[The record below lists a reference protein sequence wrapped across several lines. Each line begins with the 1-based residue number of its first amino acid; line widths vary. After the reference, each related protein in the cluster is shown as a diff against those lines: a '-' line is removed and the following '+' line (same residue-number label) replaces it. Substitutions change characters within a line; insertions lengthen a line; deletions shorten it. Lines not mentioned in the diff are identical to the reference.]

1 MAKTKKKTEAVDV
14 VAMETNYQN
23 YQNVKSIM
31 PQTAKEETLEGGT
44 GVLVSKQR
52 LANAVGFD
60 YEKQIRL
67 LSPAERKNYLAMA
80 KSIDDTDL
88 TSIQQYGVEVSK
100 TIEDNG
106 DSLLNSIRSNNNNN
120 EANMLINNL
129 LAELK
134 MVDTDD
140 LQSTKVKKFLR
151 KIPVLRN
158 LVMSIDKALIKYDT
172 IKNNVDQ
179 IATHIRQHKII
190 AARDNNE
197 LQIMFDNNVEY
208 IKEVRELIIA
218 GKLKMEEIVDK
229 IDYMKKHP
237 DEFSPIQVHD
247 AQNFL
252 NALSKRIADMQ
263 ISEYVFNQKLFQIR
277 AVQHNN
283 MSISDKAESIATTVI
298 PIWKNELAMSI
309 ILINQ
314 QENIELQRRVNETT
328 NNMLLKN
335 SELMKENS
343 INAAKANEET
353 IASLETL
360 QKTTK
365 DLIDTIGEVQ
375 KIQVE
380 GAKMRQTLEHNL
392 VEYGTQLTNKI
403 NELTTKE

>member
-1 MAKTKKKTEAVDV
+1 MAKTKKKSEAVDV

-23 YQNVKSIM
+23 YQNVKTIM
-31 PQTAKEETLEGGT
+31 PQTAKEETLESGT

-67 LSPAERKNYLAMA
+67 LSPSERKSYLAMA
-80 KSIDDTDL
+80 KSIDDNDL

-100 TIEDNG
+100 TIENNG

-140 LQSTKVKKFLR
+140 LQSTKFKKILR

-179 IATHIRQHKII
+179 IAAHIRQHKII

-237 DEFSPIQVHD
+237 DGFSPIQVHD

-375 KIQVE
+375 KIQSE

-392 VEYGTQLTNKI
+392 AEYGTQLVNKI
-403 NELTTKE
+403 NELTAKE

>member
-1 MAKTKKKTEAVDV
+1 MAKTKKKSEAVDV

-31 PQTAKEETLEGGT
+31 PQTAKEETLESGT

-67 LSPAERKNYLAMA
+67 LSPAERKSYLAMA

-140 LQSTKVKKFLR
+140 LQSTKVKKILR

-179 IATHIRQHKII
+179 IAAHIRQHKII

-353 IASLETL
+353 IASIETL

-375 KIQVE
+375 KIQSE
-380 GAKMRQTLEHNL
+380 GAKMRQTLEHTL

-403 NELTTKE
+403 NELTSKE

>member
-1 MAKTKKKTEAVDV
+1 MAKTKKKSEAVDV
-14 VAMETNYQN
+14 VAMEDNYQN

-31 PQTAKEETLEGGT
+31 PQTAKEEILESGT

-80 KSIDDTDL
+80 KSIDDADL

-120 EANMLINNL
+120 EANMFINNL

-140 LQSTKVKKFLR
+140 LQSTKIKKFLR
-151 KIPVLRN
+151 KIPGLRN

-179 IATHIRQHKII
+179 IAAHIRQHKII

-218 GKLKMEEIVDK
+218 GKLKMEEIADK

-298 PIWKNELAMSI
+298 PIWKNELALSI

-314 QENIELQRRVNETT
+314 QENIELQRRVNKTT

-343 INAAKANEET
+343 INTAKANEET

-375 KIQVE
+375 KIQSE

-403 NELTTKE
+403 NEFTAKE

>member
-1 MAKTKKKTEAVDV
+1 MAKTKKKSEAVDV

-31 PQTAKEETLEGGT
+31 PQTTKEETLESGT

-67 LSPAERKNYLAMA
+67 LSPAERKTYLAMA

-106 DSLLNSIRSNNNNN
+106 DSLLDSIRSNNNNN

-134 MVDTDD
+134 MVDTND
-140 LQSTKVKKFLR
+140 LQSTKVKKILR
-151 KIPVLRN
+151 KIPVLRK
-158 LVMSIDKALIKYDT
+158 LVMTIDKALIKYDT

-179 IATHIRQHKII
+179 IAAHIRQHKII

-218 GKLKMEEIVDK
+218 GKLKMEEIADK

-237 DEFSPIQVHD
+237 DEYSPIQVHD

-314 QENIELQRRVNETT
+314 QENIELQRRVHETT
-328 NNMLLKN
+328 NNMLLRN

-375 KIQVE
+375 KIQAE

>member
-1 MAKTKKKTEAVDV
+1 MAKTKKKSDATDV

-31 PQTAKEETLEGGT
+31 PQTAKEEVLESGT

-67 LSPAERKNYLAMA
+67 LSPAERKTYLAMA

-140 LQSTKVKKFLR
+140 LQSTKVKNFLR
-151 KIPVLRN
+151 KIPLLRN

-314 QENIELQRRVNETT
+314 QENIKLQRRVNETT

-375 KIQVE
+375 KIQSE

>member
-1 MAKTKKKTEAVDV
+1 MAKTKKKSEAVDV

-31 PQTAKEETLEGGT
+31 PQTAKEETLESGT

-67 LSPAERKNYLAMA
+67 LSPAERKTYLAMA
-80 KSIDDTDL
+80 NSIDDTDL

-106 DSLLNSIRSNNNNN
+106 DSLLDSIRSNNNNN

-134 MVDTDD
+134 MVDTND
-140 LQSTKVKKFLR
+140 LQSTKVKKILR
-151 KIPVLRN
+151 KIPVLRK
-158 LVMSIDKALIKYDT
+158 LVMTIDKALIKYDT

-179 IATHIRQHKII
+179 IAAHIRQHKII

-218 GKLKMEEIVDK
+218 GKLKMEEIADK

-237 DEFSPIQVHD
+237 DEYSPIQVHD

-314 QENIELQRRVNETT
+314 QENIELQRRVHETT
-328 NNMLLKN
+328 NNMLLRN

-375 KIQVE
+375 KIQAE